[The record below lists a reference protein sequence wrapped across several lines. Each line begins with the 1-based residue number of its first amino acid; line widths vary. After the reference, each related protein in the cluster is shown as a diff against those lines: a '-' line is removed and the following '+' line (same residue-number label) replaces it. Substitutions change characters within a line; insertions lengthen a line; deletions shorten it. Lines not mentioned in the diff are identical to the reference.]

1 MSRAQARRQ
10 GVEISLF
17 PFLAVLICTVGALIV
32 LLVVLVQQAR
42 ASVDAAPVTTETTP
56 VAAPEVPAF
65 PLAELEE
72 LRKLRAEQRQQLED
86 ERLQLSGIE
95 DHIRRLATQIR
106 GLDEQVKLLEEKRNA
121 TKSDQ
126 ADIDQ
131 QLAEVR
137 QQLADAKDK
146 LTEEQA
152 KAAKKKPSYALIPYD
167 GPNGTR
173 RQPIYIECTGDRVIL
188 QPEGIELYG
197 ADFRP
202 PLGAG
207 NPLDA
212 ALRAIREYRLKQN
225 PSAPDPYPLLVVR
238 PNGAESYAAARDAML
253 SWDSEFGYEL
263 IDDELELQFPEADP
277 FLAQTL
283 MQTVEVARRRKVAVM
298 RAAPREYGRVEE
310 TGLLTATSRG
320 GFVPSGGGNGGGR
333 GEEGSPFGKNA
344 FLEQGAPIGGQPGAS
359 STMTG
364 GSAGGPESYA
374 RSSTDGGKPFDR
386 GAGGG
391 SQQFDRTS
399 SGGQGTMAASL
410 PGGYQTQAQRNAQGP
425 QLSGADGTD
434 AMSVPAG
441 STDGKRGNPNGDST
455 ISGGY
460 GAQQQG
466 PSPGGQQG
474 GSSSNSGGA
483 QMAPQSLANTRGRNW
498 ALPGQS
504 ARATG
509 ITRPIH
515 VVVAADRIVIVPEKG
530 SSKQPQ
536 VVLLQSDV
544 RGGIDEFVSQV
555 WSRIEDWG
563 IAGRGIYWKPT
574 LKVDVQPGAQQ
585 RFEELAALLN
595 GSGLEV
601 ERN

>member
-1 MSRAQARRQ
+1 MSRAHARRNSA
-10 GVEISLF
+10 EISLF

-42 ASVDAAPVTTETTP
+42 ASASDAADEPAPVIA
-56 VAAPEVPAF
+56 AAPIVPTI
-65 PLAELEE
+65 PLADLEE
-72 LRKLRAEQRQQLED
+72 LRRIRAEQHEQLQT

-95 DHIRRLATQIR
+95 DHIRRLASEIR
-106 GLDEQVKLLEEKRNA
+106 QLDEQVKLLEEQRDAKM
-121 TKSDQ
+121 SDQ
-126 ADIDQ
+126 SEIER

-137 QQLADAKDK
+137 QQLAAAQEK
-146 LTEEQA
+146 LKEEQEKVA
-152 KAAKKKPSYALIPYD
+152 TKKPSYALIPYD

-225 PSAPDPYPLLVVR
+225 PNSPDPYPLLVVR
-238 PNGAESYAAARDAML
+238 PKGAESYAAAREAML
-253 SWDSEFGYEL
+253 SWDAEFGYEL
-263 IDDELELQFPEADP
+263 IDDDLELQFPEPDP
-277 FLAQTL
+277 FLAQML

-298 RAAPREYGRVEE
+298 RAAPREYGRVED

-320 GFVPSGGGNGGGR
+320 GFVPSGGGSGDD
-333 GEEGSPFGKNA
+333 GSPFGKNS
-344 FLEQGAPIGGQPGAS
+344 FIEQGAPLPGEAGAGSRMAS
-359 STMTG
+359 GATG
-364 GSAGGPESYA
+364 EHS
-374 RSSTDGGKPFDR
+374 FDR
-386 GAGGG
+386 SQGTGGG
-391 SQQFDRTS
+391 SQQFDRAS
-399 SGGQGTMAASL
+399 SGGQGSMAASL
-410 PGGYQTQAQRNAQGP
+410 PGGYQTQAQRDAQNLQLAGP
-425 QLSGADGTD
+425 NGQN
-434 AMSVPAG
+434 AMSMPAG
-441 STDGKRGNPNGDST
+441 STDGGPGNPNGDST
-455 ISGGY
+455 MSGGY
-460 GAQQQG
+460 GAQQG
-466 PSPGGQQG
+466 PNGGGGQQG
-474 GSSSNSGGA
+474 GSPSSNG

-515 VVVAADRIVIVPEKG
+515 VVVAADRIVMVPAKG
-530 SSKQPQ
+530 SNKKPQ

-555 WSRIEDWG
+555 WTRIEDWG
-563 IAGRGIYWKPT
+563 IAGRGIYWKPI
-574 LKVDVQPGAQQ
+574 LKVDVQPGAE
-585 RFEELAALLN
+585 RNFEEMSALLN

-601 ERN
+601 ERNQ

>member
-1 MSRAQARRQ
+1 MSRAHARRQ
-10 GVEISLF
+10 GAEISLF

-42 ASVDAAPVTTETTP
+42 ASADAAPVPSEVPPAAAP
-56 VAAPEVPAF
+56 VAPAIS
-65 PLAELEE
+65 LAELEE
-72 LRKLRAEQRQQLED
+72 LRRLRAEQHQQLAD

-95 DHIRRLATQIR
+95 DHIRRLAMQIR
-106 GLDEQVKLLEEKRNA
+106 GLDEQVKLLEEQRNA
-121 TKSDQ
+121 KQSDQ
-126 ADIDQ
+126 ADIDKK
-131 QLAEVR
+131 LAEVR
-137 QQLADAKDK
+137 QQLADAKEK
-146 LTEEQA
+146 LAAEQD

-173 RQPIYIECTGDRVIL
+173 RQPIYIECTADRVIL
-188 QPEGIELYG
+188 QPEGIELFG

-225 PSAPDPYPLLVVR
+225 PNSSDPYPLLVVR
-238 PNGAESYAAARDAML
+238 PAGAESYAAARDAML

-263 IDDELELQFPEADP
+263 IDDELELQFPAADP
-277 FLAQTL
+277 FLAATL
-283 MQTVEVARRRKVAVM
+283 IQTVEVARRRKVAVM
-298 RAAPREYGRVEE
+298 MAAPREYGRVEE

-320 GFVPSGGGNGGGR
+320 GFAPSGGGGGH
-333 GEEGSPFGKNA
+333 GEDGSPFSKNS
-344 FLEQGAPIGGQPGAS
+344 FLEQGAPLS
-359 STMTG
+359 
-364 GSAGGPESYA
+364 GSAMAGESMNGPQPYNRPGS
-374 RSSTDGGKPFDR
+374 DGGKPFES

-391 SQQFDRTS
+391 AQQFDRPS

-425 QLSGADGTD
+425 QLAGADGQN
-434 AMSVPAG
+434 AMSLPAG
-441 STDGKRGNPNGDST
+441 STDGKPGNPNGDST
-455 ISGGY
+455 TSGGG
-460 GAQQQG
+460 GAQQG

-474 GSSSNSGGA
+474 GSPSGGSPD
-483 QMAPQSLANTRGRNW
+483 APQSLANSRGRNW
-498 ALPGQS
+498 ALPGQA

-530 SSKQPQ
+530 SVKQPQ

-574 LKVDVQPGAQQ
+574 LKVDVQPGAER
-585 RFEELAALLN
+585 RFEEMSALLN